1 MGDELIRHTLG
12 DDVTTDDINSLVS
25 LFVPRHTR
33 GTLMYVKAGLSVGM
47 SNQQLDGVRRILA
60 LVPTILS
67 EADAA
72 SYTGSNMDIL
82 MSQLKPIDV
91 AMFAITDIGVPANEQ
106 IPFNLE
112 MERDFENVSSRRS
125 RAVGLA
131 LKSAGPS
138 ANQPVGWTLLN
149 VGFDE
154 TLDFT
159 WYLIAEVL
167 IEWPEN
173 KTMVFQPEH
182 IANEENQ

>member
-1 MGDELIRHTLG
+1 MADELIRHTLG
-12 DDVTTDDINSLVS
+12 DDITTDDINLLAT

-33 GTLMYVKAGLSVGM
+33 GTLMFVKAGLSIGM
-47 SNQQLDGVRRILA
+47 SNQQLDGIRRVLA
-60 LVPTILS
+60 LVPTVLT
-67 EADAA
+67 EAQMA
-72 SYTGSNMDIL
+72 SYTGSNMDRL
-82 MSQLKPIDV
+82 MGQLKPIEVD
-91 AMFAITDIGVPANEQ
+91 MFGITDIGVPANEQ
-106 IPFNLE
+106 IAFNLKF
-112 MERDFENVSSRRS
+112 ERDFENVSSRRI

-138 ANQPVGWTLLN
+138 ANNPVGWSLIN

-167 IEWPEN
+167 IEWPKN
-173 KTMVFQPEH
+173 ITMEWKEQH